1 MDRDLVS
8 SQPHE
13 LEYLARTHG
22 TTVENVKRVIE
33 QAGSRS
39 RRVIEE
45 ALDKEFTHRSRQSA
59 DPAVGPGSEGTA
71 G

>member
-8 SQPHE
+8 AQPHE

-22 TTVENVKRVIE
+22 TTVEEVKRVIE
-33 QAGSRS
+33 ETGSRS

-45 ALDKEFTHRSRQSA
+45 ALDKKFEHRSR
-59 DPAVGPGSEGTA
+59 SEPRA
-71 G
+71 Q